1 MKIKNLLI
9 FFCVITV
16 ISVTMIWTFKNG
28 TVPALPQQALQQL
41 SRPDFSFSEIV
52 ISEVAGPVKHWEI
65 RAQSAVIEKTQ
76 GRLKFISGT
85 IFSKNRTVLTFQAP
99 DAYTDLARSNFTL
112 YTVTANAKE
121 PVPDPWK
128 IVSRVLRWN
137 SRKELFD
144 AEGNVRIWNKTASF
158 LADKL
163 EGLISLQT
171 FALHS
176 NVRAGFVAP
185 SGDVRSAVSPDIT
198 MTCGTLLYDGE
209 LAYVTAT
216 GNISVHYGDIMSILC
231 DQFGYDTRN
240 SNSIARKGVVMEYYP
255 TRNSA
260 PLTVKADM
268 VSYNAETREFAIAG
282 HVDISYNDIRSLSR
296 AAYFYEDKN
305 LLECSGNV
313 RASQQ
318 DQKFTGEKIQ
328 VYLDTKK
335 IVSAGRTKFIA
346 PKNTGK

>member
-1 MKIKNLLI
+1 MKVKNLLI
-9 FFCVITV
+9 FFCVITI
-16 ISVTMIWTFKNG
+16 ISLTMIWTFKNG
-28 TVPALPQQALQQL
+28 TVPALPQQALQKL

-65 RAQSAVIEKTQ
+65 RAQSAILEKTQ
-76 GRLKFISGT
+76 GRLKHMSGT
-85 IFSKNRTVLTFQAP
+85 IFSKNRAVLTFQAP

-121 PVPDPWK
+121 PVSDPWK
-128 IVSRVLRWN
+128 IVSRVLSWN
-137 SRKELFD
+137 SRKELLD
-144 AEGNVRIWNKTASF
+144 AEGNVRIWNRSASF
-158 LADKL
+158 LADRL
-163 EGLISLQT
+163 AGLLSLQT
-171 FALHS
+171 FALNS
-176 NVRAGFVAP
+176 NVHAFFFVP
-185 SGDVRSAVSPDIT
+185 SGNIPGTVSPDVT
-198 MTCGTLLYDGE
+198 MTCDTLLYNGE
-209 LAYVTAT
+209 QFCVTAT
-216 GNISVHYGDIMSILC
+216 GNISVHYANIMNMLC
-231 DQFGYDTRN
+231 DQFDYDTRN

-255 TRNSA
+255 TGNGI

-268 VSYNAETREFAIAG
+268 VSYNAETREFEIAG

-296 AAYFYEDKN
+296 AAYFYQNKN

-335 IVSAGRTKFIA
+335 IVTAGRTKFIA
-346 PKNTGK
+346 PKNPGK